1 MLIISA
7 HYFVSSAIIV
17 QLLMPF
23 LNLSHGYNMLEYV
36 FFHQQPLG
44 QFCEFLRGK
53 GIPFQLLDSSESLL
67 LAIEEQS
74 IDDPMADIIDEYY
87 DEMLDLDQSIYDQGM
102 VEDEENYASA
112 GVVVNLMDG
121 QSIYADVPGNL
132 LKKIMDVLSPQELGD
147 LVNAI
152 ADAVEN
158 PDKRTLCKRHADAS

>member
-1 MLIISA
+1 
-7 HYFVSSAIIV
+7 
-17 QLLMPF
+17 
-23 LNLSHGYNMLEYV
+23 MLEYV
-36 FFHQQPLG
+36 FFHQSPLDEICG
-44 QFCEFLRGK
+44 FLQRK
-53 GIPFQLLDSSESLL
+53 GVPFEQVESSESLL

-74 IDDPMADIIDEYY
+74 INDSMADIIDEYY